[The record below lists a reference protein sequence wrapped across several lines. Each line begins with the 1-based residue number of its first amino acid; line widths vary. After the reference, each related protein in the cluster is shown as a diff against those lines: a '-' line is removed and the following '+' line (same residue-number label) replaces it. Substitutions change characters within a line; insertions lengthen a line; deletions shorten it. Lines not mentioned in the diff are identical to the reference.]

1 MSEGTTSPA
10 LEPEPAPLPDDDD
23 IHREIFLR
31 LPPLPSSLP
40 RASLVCKRWRRLLSD
55 PGFLRRFRAHHR
67 APPLLGFF
75 ADEDGDIEFVPT
87 LRRPDRIPG
96 ARFSPPGRDGT
107 GFLSF
112 LGCRHGLALLADHA
126 RLEAVVWNPVTGGQ
140 RRVPF
145 PPGFSGG
152 HVYKGAVLSSSGD
165 GHVHGDG
172 PRTPFKLVLVHRT
185 GELHGSIASACLY
198 ESESGKWGSVSSTAI
213 PHLSLHEPGVLVG
226 NQVYWML
233 FGTSVDNLEID
244 MDILEFDLD
253 GQSLSV
259 IQKPDTNDSGL
270 QALRTKD
277 NKLGLAT
284 LSKQGIQLWERE
296 TNSDGVGRWV
306 PLKTIELDKLRAI
319 SPSMRICPATM
330 LGIDE
335 DNSAFFICTNMGLY
349 MIQLESLQFTRLL
362 DGDPFTAYYPYTSF
376 YSAGLGVGGG
386 DDRAEVSNIA

>member
-10 LEPEPAPLPDDDD
+10 PVPEPETAPLPDDDD

-55 PGFLRRFRAHHR
+55 PGFLRRFRSRHR

-96 ARFSPPGRDGT
+96 ARFSPPRRDG
-107 GFLSF
+107 GDHLSF
-112 LGCRHGLALLADHA
+112 LGCRHGLALLADRA
-126 RLEAVVWNPVTGGQ
+126 RLEAIVWNPVTGGH

-145 PPGFSGG
+145 PPGFIKG
-152 HVYKGAVLSSSGD
+152 HVYRAAVLSSSGD
-165 GHVHGDG
+165 GHVHGG
-172 PRTPFKLVLVHRT
+172 CPLIPFKLVMVYHT
-185 GELHGSIASACLY
+185 DEFQGSTASACLY
-198 ESESGKWGSVSSTAI
+198 ESESGKWGNVSSTAI
-213 PHLSLHEPGVLVG
+213 PHLSLHQPGVLVG

-233 FGTSVDNLEID
+233 FGTSADNLEID
-244 MDILEFDLD
+244 LDILEFDLD

-270 QALRTKD
+270 QALRTED

-306 PLKTIELDKLRAI
+306 PLKTIERDKLRAI
-319 SPSMRICPATM
+319 SPSMRIGPATI
-330 LGIDE
+330 LGFDE
-335 DNSAFFICTNMGLY
+335 DNNAFFICTNMGIY

-362 DGDPFTAYYPYTSF
+362 EGDWFTAYYPYTSF
-376 YSAGLGVGGG
+376 YTAGLGIGGG
-386 DDRAEVSNIA
+386 DGRA

>member
-55 PGFLRRFRAHHR
+55 PDFLRRFRAHHR

-87 LRRPDRIPG
+87 LRRPDRIPS
-96 ARFSPPGRDGT
+96 ARFSPPRRDGA
-107 GFLSF
+107 GYLSF
-112 LGCRHGLALLADHA
+112 LGCRHGLALFADHA
-126 RLEAVVWNPVTGGQ
+126 RLEAVVWNPIAGGQ

-145 PPGFSGG
+145 PPGFNGE

-165 GHVHGDG
+165 GHVHGGG
-172 PRTPFKLVLVHRT
+172 PLTPSNWYWCIVL
-185 GELHGSIASACLY
+185 
-198 ESESGKWGSVSSTAI
+198 
-213 PHLSLHEPGVLVG
+213 PGVLVR
-226 NQVYWML
+226 NQIYWVL

-244 MDILEFDLD
+244 LDIIEFDLD
-253 GQSLSV
+253 RQSLSV
-259 IQKPDTNDSGL
+259 IQKPDTNDPGL
-270 QALRTKD
+270 QALRTED

-284 LSKQGIQLWERE
+284 LSKQGIQLWQRE

-319 SPSMRICPATM
+319 SPSMRICPATI
-330 LGIDE
+330 LGFDE
-335 DNSAFFICTNMGLY
+335 DNNAFFICTNMGLY

-376 YSAGLGVGGG
+376 YGAGLGVGGG
-386 DDRAEVSNIA
+386 DDRAEVSNNA